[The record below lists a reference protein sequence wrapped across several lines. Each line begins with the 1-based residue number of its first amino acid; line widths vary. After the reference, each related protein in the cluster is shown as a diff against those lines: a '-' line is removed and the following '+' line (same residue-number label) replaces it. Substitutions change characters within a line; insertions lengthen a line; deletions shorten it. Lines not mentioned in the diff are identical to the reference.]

1 LGHELLS
8 GGVSVLARKADHLS
22 RSVLCL
28 DQNLPWVWVEME
40 SDQHI
45 VAAHGNEAAT
55 TNFAVRLLAGML
67 RQKLE
72 QEYKWHLQ

>member
-1 LGHELLS
+1 MGHELLS